1 MVKAWIKLLS
11 FCFSLFLLFSIFHH
25 HITFWF
31 AYAICNS
38 TICYFA
44 ILYRFLGQLISPIVE
59 VTKQENEGDSIEN
72 DTPVH
77 PFRERTININRQGC
91 VANSHM
97 ELHLKDRKCRIKN
110 IWIYSVGL
118 STSIYTNSLSNENCW
133 IVRYRELYL
142 ASCRYICAWPGTLNL
157 L

>member
-118 STSIYTNSLSNENCW
+118 STSIYTNSLSNENC
-133 IVRYRELYL
+133 
-142 ASCRYICAWPGTLNL
+142 
-157 L
+157 

>member
-25 HITFWF
+25 CIIFWF
-31 AYAICNS
+31 AYSICNS

-44 ILYRFLGQLISPIVE
+44 ILYGFLGQLICPIVE

-97 ELHLKDRKCRIKN
+97 ELHLKDRKYRIKKV
-110 IWIYSVGL
+110 WIYSVGL
-118 STSIYTNSLSNENCW
+118 TAPMYTDASSYENC
-133 IVRYRELYL
+133 
-142 ASCRYICAWPGTLNL
+142 
-157 L
+157 